1 MESNHPLPV
10 RTHPSGDVSLR
21 MDRKDYLV
29 AEPLRDLK
37 GILHHIVD
45 TVGRPGLHEDIDN
58 LDGNIDAT
66 PPPPEEGESEKIAAE
81 IAALQKRAAEING
94 DVKED
99 VADVETEAKEVA

>member
-1 MESNHPLPV
+1 MEPNHPLPV
-10 RTHPSGDVSLR
+10 RIDPSGNVPIR
-21 MDRKDYLV
+21 MDRKDNLV

-66 PPPPEEGESEKIAAE
+66 PPPPEEGEAEKIAAE
-81 IAALQKRAAEING
+81 IAALQKRASEING
-94 DVKED
+94 DVKAE
-99 VADVETEAKEVA
+99 VQDVEKEVA